1 MTTIPEEEEQE
12 DNNRIETEDEILR
25 RQIDLIIQT
34 EARKTIQPA

>member
-25 RQIDLIIQT
+25 RQIDLIIQM